1 MANHP
6 IPDHDK
12 EYMKEQHG
20 TEYLITDPAS
30 DKILR
35 EVVGD
40 DKNDRKKPSLLH
52 EESEKPYK

>member
-12 EYMKEQHG
+12 RVYERKHG

-40 DKNDRKKPSLLH
+40 DINDRKRQTLPLD
-52 EESEKPYK
+52 EDT

>member
-1 MANHP
+1 MGNHP
-6 IPDHDK
+6 VPDHDK
-12 EYMKEQHG
+12 AYMKEQHG

-40 DKNDRKKPSLLH
+40 DKNDSKKPTLLH
-52 EESEKPYK
+52 EESENPYK

>member
-1 MANHP
+1 
-6 IPDHDK
+6 
-12 EYMKEQHG
+12 MKEQHG

>member
-6 IPDHDK
+6 VPDHDK

-52 EESEKPYK
+52 EEIEKPYK